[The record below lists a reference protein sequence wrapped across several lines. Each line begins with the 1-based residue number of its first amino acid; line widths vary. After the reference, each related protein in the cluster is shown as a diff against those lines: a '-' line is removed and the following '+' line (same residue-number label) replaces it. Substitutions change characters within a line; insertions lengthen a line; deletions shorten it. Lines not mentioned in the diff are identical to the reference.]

1 VTGLVVVQTGNCF
14 RVFNSM
20 PRLVFGGILGGSV
33 GTLGRLGIILSN
45 GIDRGNI
52 VDAFDFALTVN
63 KYIMQMIKLNPAQL
77 S

>member
-1 VTGLVVVQTGNCF
+1 
-14 RVFNSM
+14 M